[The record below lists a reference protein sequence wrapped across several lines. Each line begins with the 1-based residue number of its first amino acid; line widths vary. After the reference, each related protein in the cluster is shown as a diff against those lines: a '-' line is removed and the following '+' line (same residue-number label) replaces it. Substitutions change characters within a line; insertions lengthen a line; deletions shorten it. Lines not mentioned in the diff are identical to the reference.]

1 MRGLDQ
7 PSVDEM
13 RQLLNKRAILRGD
26 IRVTE
31 LEIKQAE
38 IPIRKSNPRKPE
50 LRDEATLDLQWKL
63 VDLERELERVEA
75 EIEYMHFY
83 MNIWKTAY
91 YNTNKGLS

>member
-7 PSVDEM
+7 PSIEDM
-13 RQLLNKRAILRGD
+13 HDLLSKRAILRGD

-31 LEIKQAE
+31 MEIKEAE
-38 IPIRKSNPRKPE
+38 IPIRKASPRKPE
-50 LRDEATLDLQWKL
+50 LRDEATLELQWRL
-63 VDLERELERVEA
+63 VELERELEKVEA

>member
-1 MRGLDQ
+1 MKSLNQ
-7 PSVDEM
+7 PDVSEM
-13 RQLLNKRAILRGD
+13 RELLKQRAILRGD
-26 IRVTE
+26 IRVVE

-38 IPIRKSNPRKPE
+38 IPVRKSSPRKPE
-50 LRDEATLDLQWKL
+50 LRDEATIDLQWRK
-63 VDLERELERVEA
+63 VELERELERVES